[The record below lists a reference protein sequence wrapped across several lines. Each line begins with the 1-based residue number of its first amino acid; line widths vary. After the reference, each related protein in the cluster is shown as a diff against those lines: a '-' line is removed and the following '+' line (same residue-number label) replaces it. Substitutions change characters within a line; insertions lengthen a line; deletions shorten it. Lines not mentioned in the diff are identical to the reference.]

1 MTDHISPDDG
11 YVIGAVLELA
21 DADADDTLTDES
33 TVLVLAALESDA
45 ELAAALRDGRDEAS
59 VPRPPA
65 PPESAPPVGAFVTSI
80 RVEGFRGIGPAAE
93 LTLHPSPG
101 LTVVAGRNGSGKSS
115 FSEALELALT
125 GNSYRWKERNA
136 LWSEHW
142 RNLHSPAAASIRVGL
157 AEDGIGTT
165 TVGVDWADGAGLGDR
180 QVWVQRAGGRRE
192 SGSASLGWS
201 RPLELY
207 RPILSYEEL
216 GGILQE
222 GPSRLFDALDAIL
235 GIEQATDA
243 LQRLAAVAKEL
254 DAPAKAV
261 KAERSE
267 LKKMFA
273 ASADER
279 AAQAYDLLRRHH
291 PDLAAVEAVATGRQA
306 TQPAGDLARLRALTR
321 LTVPA
326 RDDVVAA
333 AGELRAAAA
342 EFEALA
348 ADTAELAARRAA
360 LLRQALELHR
370 DHGEVPCPV
379 CGGGTL
385 DAAWHAEAEAA
396 LAAASADAERYSSA
410 YRRLDQ
416 ARDRARMLLRGVGE
430 PVAAERFALE
440 AQAPALTAWRG
451 WSGPAADDDE
461 LATRLEAGYDGLAA
475 AYAQLGDEA
484 AAVLSEHE
492 DAWTPLALRLATWV
506 EQARSVQADD
516 PAREHVDAAHRFMK
530 AAVDELRTREFD
542 RLADRARDIW
552 AALRQD
558 SNVDLGAI
566 RPKGQGN
573 RRHIELVAE
582 VDGEDAG
589 ALGVMSQGELHA
601 LALALFI
608 PRATM
613 PGSPFRFIV
622 LDDPIQAMDPAKVDG
637 FVRVLAELAVDLQV
651 IVMSHDDRLTS
662 AVQQL
667 GVDARILELSRAAG
681 SAVDVRPGKD
691 PAQRHLDDAFAVAW
705 DAQVPADI
713 KLRVLPGLCRA
724 AVEAA
729 ARDLY
734 FGGRFRAG
742 TPRVEVERVWQGAPR
757 TRQRLG
763 LALSGDA
770 DMNLSPWRDRKPWR
784 RTALGI
790 VGSGAHDG
798 LRSDPIGA
806 LRDVQRLVQELRL
819 P

>member
-1 MTDHISPDDG
+1 MTDHDGPDDG
-11 YVIGAVLELA
+11 HVLSAVLEL
-21 DADADDTLTDES
+21 ADADDTLTDES
-33 TVLVLAALESDA
+33 TVLVLAALESEA
-45 ELAAALRDGRDEAS
+45 ELAAALRAGRDEGS
-59 VPRPPA
+59 VPRPPMPA
-65 PPESAPPVGAFVTSI
+65 QSTPPVGAFVTSI

-125 GNSYRWKERNA
+125 GDSYRWSKRTA
-136 LWSEHW
+136 VWSEHW
-142 RNLHSPAAASIRVGL
+142 RNLRSRAAARIRIGL
-157 AEDGIGTT
+157 AEEGAGTT

-180 QVWVQRAGGRRE
+180 QVWVQRPGGRRE
-192 SGSASLGWS
+192 SGTGGLGWS

-216 GGILQE
+216 GGILQD

-254 DAPAKAV
+254 EAPAKAV
-261 KAERSE
+261 KAERTA
-267 LKKMFA
+267 LKKVLA
-273 ASADER
+273 GSADER
-279 AAQAYDLLRRHH
+279 AAQAHDQLRRHH

-306 TQPAGDLARLRALTR
+306 VQPVGDLARLRALTR

-326 RDDVVAA
+326 QDEVR
-333 AGELRAAAA
+333 AGVTELRAAAA

-348 ADTAELAARRAA
+348 ADAAELAARRAA

-370 DHGEVPCPV
+370 EHGDVPCPV

-385 DAAWHAEAEAA
+385 DAAWHEETEAA
-396 LAAASADAERYSSA
+396 LAAASASSEAYGDAF
-410 YRRLDQ
+410 RRLDLARDQ
-416 ARDRARMLLRGVGE
+416 ARSLVREVGE
-430 PVAAERFALE
+430 PVAADRFALQ
-440 AQAPALTAWRG
+440 AHAPALTAWHA
-451 WSGPAADDDE
+451 WSRPAADDDE
-461 LATRLEAGYDGLAA
+461 LAARLDTEYDRLAA
-475 AYAQLGDEA
+475 AYARLRDEA
-484 AAVLSEHE
+484 SAVLSEHE
-492 DAWTPLALRLATWV
+492 DAWTPLAVRLATWV
-506 EQARSVQADD
+506 EQARSVQSDD
-516 PAREHVDAAHRFMK
+516 PAREQVDAAHRFMR

-542 RLADRARDIW
+542 RLADRAREIW
-552 AALRQD
+552 AALRHD

-637 FVRVLAELAVDLQV
+637 LVRVLAELAVDRQV
-651 IVMSHDDRLTS
+651 IVLSHDDRLTS
-662 AVQQL
+662 AVRQL
-667 GVDARILELSRAAG
+667 GVDARILELSRTAG

-691 PAQRHLDDAFAVAW
+691 PAQRHLDDAFAVAR
-705 DAQVPADI
+705 DGQVPADI
-713 KLRVLPGLCRA
+713 ALRVLPGLCRA

-729 ARDLY
+729 ARDVY
-734 FGGRFRAG
+734 FAARFRAG
-742 TPRVEVERVWQGAPR
+742 ASRVEVERVWQSALR

-770 DMNLSPWRDRKPWR
+770 DMNLSSWRDRKHWR

-806 LRDVQRLVQELRL
+806 LRDVERLVQELRL

>member
-1 MTDHISPDDG
+1 MTDHDAPDDG
-11 YVIGAVLELA
+11 YVIGAVLEL
-21 DADADDTLTDES
+21 ADADDTLTDES
-33 TVLVLAALESDA
+33 TVLVLAALESDD
-45 ELAAALRDGRDEAS
+45 ELAAAVRTDRSEGS

-125 GNSYRWKERNA
+125 GNSYRWSKRTA
-136 LWSEHW
+136 VWSEHW
-142 RNLHSPAAASIRVGL
+142 RNLHHSASASILVGL
-157 AEDGIGTT
+157 AEEGTGTT

-180 QVWVQRAGGRRE
+180 QVWVQRSGGRRE
-192 SGSASLGWS
+192 SGATSLGWS

-243 LQRLAAVAKEL
+243 LQRLAAIAKEL

-261 KAERSE
+261 KAERTE
-267 LKKMFA
+267 LKKLLA
-273 ASADER
+273 ASTDER
-279 AAQAYDLLRRHH
+279 AAQAHDLLRRHR

-306 TQPAGDLARLRALTR
+306 AQPSGDLARLRGLTR
-321 LTVPA
+321 LMVPA
-326 RDDVVAA
+326 HDDVSAA
-333 AGELRAAAA
+333 ARELRAAAA
-342 EFEALA
+342 EFKALA
-348 ADTAELAARRAA
+348 ADAAELAARRAA
-360 LLRQALELHR
+360 VLRQALELHR

-385 DAAWHAEAEAA
+385 NAAWQEDAEAA
-396 LAAASADAERYSSA
+396 LAGASADAEGYSKA
-410 YRRLDQ
+410 YQRLDL
-416 ARDRARMLLRGVGE
+416 ARDRARMLVRAVGE
-430 PVAAERFALE
+430 PIAVERFALQ
-440 AQAPALTAWRG
+440 AQAPALAAWTV
-451 WSGPAADDDE
+451 WSRPAADDDE
-461 LATRLEAGYDGLAA
+461 LAARLDAEYDGLAV
-475 AYAQLGDEA
+475 AYARLRDEA
-484 AAVLSEHE
+484 AKVLSEHE
-492 DAWTPLALRLATWV
+492 DAWTPVALRLATWV

-542 RLADRARDIW
+542 RLTDRARDIW
-552 AALRQD
+552 AALRQN

-566 RPKGQGN
+566 RPRGQGN

-637 FVRVLAELAVDLQV
+637 FVRVLTELAADRQV
-651 IVMSHDDRLTS
+651 VVLSHDDRLTS
-662 AVQQL
+662 AVRQL
-667 GVDARILELSRAAG
+667 GVDARILEVSRTG
-681 SAVDVRPGKD
+681 RSAVDVRPGSD
-691 PAQRHLDDAFAVAW
+691 PAQRHLEDAFAIAW
-705 DAQVPADI
+705 DPQVPADI

-729 ARDLY
+729 ARDVY
-734 FGGRFRAG
+734 FAGRIQAG
-742 TPRVEVERVWQGAPR
+742 APRTEVEQVWQDARR

-770 DMNLSPWRDRKPWR
+770 EMNLSSWRARKPWR
-784 RTALGI
+784 RPALDV

-806 LRDVQRLVQELRL
+806 IRDVQRLVQELRRR
-819 P
+819 

>member
-1 MTDHISPDDG
+1 MTGHSRADDG
-11 YVIGAVLELA
+11 NVVDAVLDL
-21 DADADDTLTDES
+21 ADADDTLTNEA
-33 TVLVLAALESDA
+33 TMLVLAALDSD
-45 ELAAALRDGRDEAS
+45 EQLAAALRAERDERPAS
-59 VPRPPA
+59 RLQT
-65 PPESAPPVGAFVTSI
+65 PPESAPPVGAFLTSI

-93 LTLHPSPG
+93 LRLRPGPG

-125 GNSYRWKERNA
+125 GDSYRWSKRA
-136 LWSEHW
+136 AVWSEHW
-142 RNLHSPAAASIRVGL
+142 RNLIHQAVASIRVGL
-157 AEDGIGTT
+157 AEEGSGTT
-165 TVGVDWADGAGLGDR
+165 TVGVDWSDRAGLDDR
-180 QVWVQRAGGRRE
+180 QVWIQRPGGRRE
-192 SGSASLGWS
+192 SGTASLGWS

-216 GGILQE
+216 GGILQDN
-222 GPSRLFDALDAIL
+222 PSKLFDALDAIL

-243 LQRLAAVAKEL
+243 LQRLSAVAKEL

-261 KAERSE
+261 KAERTD
-267 LKKMFA
+267 LKKVLA

-279 AAQAYDLLRRHH
+279 AAQAYELLRRHH
-291 PDLAAVEAVATGRQA
+291 PDLAAVEAVATGRQIV
-306 TQPAGDLARLRALTR
+306 QPAGDLARLRALTR
-321 LTVPA
+321 LPVPA
-326 RDDVVAA
+326 RDDVLAA
-333 AGELRAAAA
+333 VTELRAAAA

-348 ADTAELAARRAA
+348 ADAAELAARRAA

-370 DHGEVPCPV
+370 EHGDVHCPV
-379 CGGGTL
+379 CGRGTL
-385 DAAWHAEAEAA
+385 DAAWQTDAEAA
-396 LAAASADAERYSSA
+396 LAAASADADRHGTA
-410 YRRLDQ
+410 YRRLDL
-416 ARDRARMLLRGVGE
+416 ARDRARLIVRGVAA
-430 PVAAERFALE
+430 PVAAERHALE
-440 AQAPALTAWRG
+440 AQPAAHAAWTAW
-451 WSGPAADDDE
+451 SHPAADDDD
-461 LATRLEAGYDGLAA
+461 LARRLDAEYDGLAA
-475 AYAQLGDEA
+475 AYASLRAEA
-484 AAVLSEHE
+484 SAVLSEHD
-492 DAWTPLALRLATWV
+492 DAWTPLALRLARWT

-516 PAREHVDAAHRFMK
+516 PAREHVDAAHQFMR

-558 SNVDLGAI
+558 GNVDLGSI

-637 FVRVLAELAVDLQV
+637 FVRVLAELAVDRQV
-651 IVMSHDDRLTS
+651 IVLSHDDRLTS
-662 AVQQL
+662 AVRQL
-667 GVDARILELSRAAG
+667 GVDARILEVSRSAR
-681 SAVDVRPGKD
+681 SAVDVRAGTD
-691 PAQRHLDDAFAVAW
+691 PAQRHLEDAFAVAW
-705 DAQVPADI
+705 DTRVADDI

-729 ARDLY
+729 ARDVY
-734 FGGRFRAG
+734 FARRLAAG
-742 TPRVEVERVWQGAPR
+742 DPRDEVERAWQLAPR

-763 LALSGDA
+763 LALSDDA
-770 DMNLSPWRDRKPWR
+770 DMNLSSWRAGKPWR
-784 RTALGI
+784 RPALET
-790 VGSGAHDG
+790 VGSGAHEG
-798 LRSDPIGA
+798 LRRNAIA
-806 LRDVQRLVQELRL
+806 TLREVERLVAELRR